1 LCLKNESK
9 LYMTETKSAVKK
21 NLDEIYS
28 AYAPDLFKIC
38 LRYSSSKAEA
48 EDLLHDSFIRIYER
62 LTQYK
67 GKGSFEGW
75 LKRIVVSVALN
86 KLRTNRFTPSYHESF
101 DDIKEVEIETDNEML
116 PEERR
121 IILDAGIDQN
131 DVIACMDELPA
142 KAKAVFNLY
151 VFEKMKHK
159 EIAKVLDITTS
170 TSKTQ
175 LKRARVLLHKQL
187 LKQANMKLKN
197 IKKLSIFAIFWPAS
211 EFSHID
217 ETVKTAFDKGQV
229 TPPKFDMQEIISSA
243 KGLEDISI
251 ISNVGTSTMGRVA
264 AHLKTNAV
272 TYTVGSVAVAT
283 TTAMLTFLPS
293 AMNENERI
301 DLIQPRSIE
310 NLNQPTE
317 IFIESVKSNVPK
329 AIHFNDIPVK
339 KDTITVI
346 DRVRVVDSL
355 RK

>member
-1 LCLKNESK
+1 
-9 LYMTETKSAVKK
+9 MKK

-38 LRYSSSKAEA
+38 LRYSNSKAEA

-86 KLRTNRFTPSYHESF
+86 KLRTNRFTPSHHESF
-101 DDIKEVEIETDNEML
+101 DDIKEVEIEKDTEVL

-131 DVIACMDELPA
+131 DVIECMNELPA

-159 EIAKVLDITTS
+159 EIAKVLDITAS

-197 IKKLSIFAIFWPAS
+197 IKKLSILAIFWPAS
-211 EFSHID
+211 KYSHID

-229 TPPKFDMQEIISSA
+229 TPPSFDMNEIISSA
-243 KGLEDISI
+243 GGSEEISI
-251 ISNVGTSTMGRVA
+251 ISNTGASMAGKIA
-264 AHLKTNAV
+264 SHLKTNAF
-272 TYTVGSVAVAT
+272 TYSVGTVAVAT

-293 AMNENERI
+293 TMNENERI
-301 DLIQPRSIE
+301 DLIQPRTIE
-310 NLNQPTE
+310 NLSQPAE
-317 IFIESVKSNVPK
+317 IYIESLKGNTPK
-329 AIHFNDIPVK
+329 AIHFKDVK
-339 KDTITVI
+339 VVAKDTITVYE
-346 DRVRVVDSL
+346 RVRVVDSL